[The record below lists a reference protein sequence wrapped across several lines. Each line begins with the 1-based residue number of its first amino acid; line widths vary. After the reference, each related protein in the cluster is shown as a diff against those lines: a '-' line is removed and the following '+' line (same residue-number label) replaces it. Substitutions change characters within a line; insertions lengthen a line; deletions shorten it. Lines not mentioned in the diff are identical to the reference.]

1 MYGCVHNGENCRVE
15 AKNADNIGFST
26 LSTGFSTMYYVY
38 WIVQL
43 VGKTGDIMPVKEKN
57 KVEIHKNIF
66 AGFCSSAVVRGGTH
80 RRDGCPMKGRSMDTI
95 AAVATGLPGAIGI
108 LRLSGPEAVTIA
120 AQVFRSADGKELREH
135 WPRKLIY
142 GSLMGREGRVIDHM
156 VCTYS
161 IAPASYT
168 GEDTVELQCHG
179 GAVAVRRTLEAVLS
193 QKNVRSAE
201 PGEFTM
207 RAFINGKLDLAQ
219 AEAVGDLI
227 TSSSD
232 ATFDLALRQLEGALS
247 LQVNDIREILLL
259 LAADCESRLDFPDEE
274 LEFDSAEE
282 LVKRL
287 QKAENSLQKLI
298 DSAHAGAVL
307 REGVRITLAGKPNA
321 GKSSLLNALLGIDR
335 AIVSDIP
342 GTTRDTLA
350 ERAVLRNIA
359 VEITDTAGLRDSSD
373 TIEALGIERARAAM
387 RQAQVV
393 FYLLDASQDD
403 LAEELAEFENVR
415 SSNGNQLI
423 AVWNK
428 LDLVPGKIL
437 PELKGCAVVKIS
449 AHTGENLDSLL
460 DAFENIVWQGR
471 ENAVDTPTAVNARH
485 LELLQ
490 NAQQYLEPV
499 AGAMLNGNWELAGAD
514 LRLALLET
522 GRIVGETVEPD
533 LLDEIFS
540 RFCIGK

>member
-1 MYGCVHNGENCRVE
+1 MDTV
-15 AKNADNIGFST
+15 
-26 LSTGFSTMYYVY
+26 
-38 WIVQL
+38 
-43 VGKTGDIMPVKEKN
+43 
-57 KVEIHKNIF
+57 
-66 AGFCSSAVVRGGTH
+66 
-80 RRDGCPMKGRSMDTI
+80 DTI
-95 AAVATGLPGAIGI
+95 AAVATAPGGAINI
-108 LRLSGPEAVTIA
+108 VRISGEHALEA
-120 AQVFRSADGKELREH
+120 AQNVWHGKQKLCKNNA
-135 WPRKLIY
+135 RKMLY
-142 GSLMGREGRVIDHM
+142 GVIGNPGE
-156 VCTYS
+156 
-161 IAPASYT
+161 PALAVYMPNPHSYT
-168 GEDTVELQCHG
+168 GEDVVELQCHG

-227 TSSSD
+227 TSSSE

-247 LQVNDIREILLL
+247 REVNDIREILLL

-274 LEFDSAEE
+274 LEFDAPED

-287 QKAENSLQKLI
+287 ETAGKALDKLI
-298 DSAHAGAVL
+298 KSAHAGAVL

-359 VEITDTAGLRDSSD
+359 VEITDTAGLRDSGD
-373 TIEALGIERARAAM
+373 VIEALGIERARAAI

-403 LAEELAEFENVR
+403 LEQEVAEFYRNKNA
-415 SSNGNQLI
+415 SSTQLI

-428 LDLVPGKIL
+428 IDLTPGRKL
-437 PELKGCAVVKIS
+437 PELTDCVTVRIS
-449 AHTGENLDSLL
+449 AHTGENLESLL
-460 DAFENIVWQGR
+460 DAFENAVWQGS

-490 NAQQYLEPV
+490 NAQQFLEP
-499 AGAMLNGNWELAGAD
+499 AAEEMMNGNWELAGAN

>member
-1 MYGCVHNGENCRVE
+1 MNTV
-15 AKNADNIGFST
+15 
-26 LSTGFSTMYYVY
+26 
-38 WIVQL
+38 
-43 VGKTGDIMPVKEKN
+43 
-57 KVEIHKNIF
+57 
-66 AGFCSSAVVRGGTH
+66 
-80 RRDGCPMKGRSMDTI
+80 DTI
-95 AAVATGLPGAIGI
+95 AAVATAPGGAINI
-108 LRLSGPEAVTIA
+108 VRISGDDALAA
-120 AQVFRSADGKELREH
+120 AQNVWHGKQQLCRNNA
-135 WPRKLIY
+135 RKMLY
-142 GSLMGREGRVIDHM
+142 GVIGDPGE
-156 VCTYS
+156 
-161 IAPASYT
+161 PALAVYMPKPHSYT
-168 GEDTVELQCHG
+168 GEDVVELQCHG
-179 GAVAVRRTLEAVLS
+179 GTVAVRRTLEAVLK
-193 QKNVRSAE
+193 QKNIRSAE

-247 LQVNDIREILLL
+247 QKVNAIRETLLL

-274 LEFDSAEE
+274 LDFDAAEA
-282 LVKRL
+282 LVVRL
-287 QKAENSLQKLI
+287 AEAENALNDLI
-298 DSAHAGAVL
+298 ASAHAGAVL

-359 VEITDTAGLRDSSD
+359 VEITDTAGLRDSDD

-403 LAEELAEFENVR
+403 LAEELAEFNNIR
-415 SSNGNQLI
+415 HTGSSQLI
-423 AVWNK
+423 AIWNK
-428 LDLVPGKIL
+428 LDLVPGKTL
-437 PELKGCAVVKIS
+437 PELENCTTVKIS
-449 AHTGENLDSLL
+449 AHTGENLDQLL
-460 DAFENIVWQGR
+460 DAFENAVWQGS

-490 NAQQYLEPV
+490 KAQEFLQPA
-499 AGAMLNGNWELAGAD
+499 AGEMIDGNWELAAAN

-522 GRIVGETVEPD
+522 GKIVGETVEPD